1 MTVQDIVDVLHGTVA
16 VEGDASR
23 EVTSGYV
30 CDLLSEVIAKAIKG
44 AAWATI
50 QTHVNVVA
58 VAAMVG
64 VSIIII
70 CEGRSCEHDT
80 LERASQEH
88 VTVLYSQDSAFVVSG
103 KLYSLGL
110 R

>member
-1 MTVQDIVDVLHGTVA
+1 MTVQDIVESLQGDIAVKGDVT
-16 VEGDASR
+16 R

-30 CDLLSEVIAKAIKG
+30 CDLLSEVIAKAVPG
-44 AAWATI
+44 SAWATI
-50 QTHVNVVA
+50 QTHINVVA

-64 VSIIII
+64 ISVIII
-70 CEGRSCEHDT
+70 CEGRSCEQDV
-80 LERASQEH
+80 LARALQEH
-88 VTVLYSQDSAFVVSG
+88 ITVLYSKDSAFIVSG

>member
-1 MTVQDIVDVLHGTVA
+1 MTVQDIADALKGSVA
-16 VEGDASR
+16 VQGDASL

-30 CDLLSEVIAKAIKG
+30 CDLLSEVIAKAVHG
-44 AAWATI
+44 TAWATI

-58 VAAMVG
+58 VAAMIG
-64 VSIIII
+64 VSVVIV
-70 CEGRSCEHDT
+70 CEGRSFEPT
-80 LERASQEH
+80 ALERAREEH
-88 VTVLYSQDSAFVVSG
+88 ITILYSQDSAFVVSG

>member
-1 MTVQDIVDVLHGTVA
+1 MTVQDIVDLLHGTVA
-16 VEGDASR
+16 VEGDTSR

-30 CDLLSEVIAKAIKG
+30 CDLLSEVIAKAVQG
-44 AAWATI
+44 SAWATI

-64 VSIIII
+64 VSIVII
-70 CEGRSCEHDT
+70 CEGRSCEPDV

-88 VTVLYSQDSAFVVSG
+88 VAVLYSKDSAFVVSG
-103 KLYSLGL
+103 QLYSLGL

>member
-16 VEGDASR
+16 VTGNITR

-30 CDLLSEVIAKAIKG
+30 CDLLSEVIAKAVQG
-44 AAWATI
+44 SAWVTI
-50 QTHVNVVA
+50 QTHINVVA

-64 VSIIII
+64 VSVVII
-70 CEGRSCEHDT
+70 CEGRSCEPDVLQH
-80 LERASQEH
+80 ASQERIA
-88 VTVLYSQDSAFVVSG
+88 VLYSKDSAFVVSG
-103 KLYSLGL
+103 KLFSLGL

>member
-1 MTVQDIVDVLHGTVA
+1 MTVQDITSVLQATVA
-16 VEGDASR
+16 VEGDTSR
-23 EVTSGYV
+23 EVTSGYS
-30 CDLLSEVIAKAIKG
+30 CDLLSEVIAKAVHG
-44 AAWATI
+44 SAWATI

-64 VSIIII
+64 VSVVIV
-70 CEGRSCEHDT
+70 CEGRSFESVALEH
-80 LERASQEH
+80 ASEEH
-88 VTVLYSQDSAFVVSG
+88 LAVLYSKDSAFVVSG

>member
-1 MTVQDIVDVLHGTVA
+1 MTVQDVVGVLQAIVA

-23 EVTSGYV
+23 EVTSGYA
-30 CDLLSEVIAKAIKG
+30 CDLLSEVIAKAVHG
-44 AAWATI
+44 SAWATI

-64 VSIIII
+64 VSVVIV
-70 CEGRSCEHDT
+70 CEGRSFEPDALDRAAEEH
-80 LERASQEH
+80 LA
-88 VTVLYSQDSAFVVSG
+88 VLYSKDSAFVVAG
-103 KLYSLGL
+103 KLYALGL